1 MDVLVNYWRRKNLLE
16 KYIEDITK
24 NMWKYDICK
33 ILVIRLMHIWF
44 SRNDCRVSL
53 KDNDIKQYS
62 VTEQTQIVKCGSEF
76 LQ

>member
-44 SRNDCRVSL
+44 SRNDCRVS
-53 KDNDIKQYS
+53 
-62 VTEQTQIVKCGSEF
+62 
-76 LQ
+76 